1 MNDEVVEVS
10 AKEKYALAYIQ
21 KQETFALEMVRKSM
35 NLEMTIDNLKSVVKT
50 KENEITSAQET
61 LMHQNEIQLQIT
73 ESIKTLTNER
83 DALREEKDAYI
94 KASKE
99 RDRLKVERDETLNK
113 VEGLQNE
120 RDALREEKDAYIKV
134 SKERDRLKAER
145 DETLNKVE
153 SLQREITRVNSEMQM
168 VWDENQ
174 ALKNLER
181 FEDGGKF

>member
-1 MNDEVVEVS
+1 MNDEVDEVS

-21 KQETFALEMVRKSM
+21 KQETFALEMVRKIM
-35 NLEMTIDNLKSVVKT
+35 NLEMTIDNLKLHVRT
-50 KENEITSAQET
+50 KDNEIANAQET
-61 LMHQNEIQLQIT
+61 MQHQNEMTMQIT

-94 KASKE
+94 KA
-99 RDRLKVERDETLNK
+99 
-113 VEGLQNE
+113 
-120 RDALREEKDAYIKV
+120 

-174 ALKNLER
+174 ALKNLVPKSKLKQFEGGGR
-181 FEDGGKF
+181 F

>member
-10 AKEKYALAYIQ
+10 VKEKYALAYIQ
-21 KQETFALEMVRKSM
+21 KQETFALEMVRKIM
-35 NLEMTIDNLKSVVKT
+35 NLEMTIDNLKSAIKT
-50 KENEITSAQET
+50 KENEITNAQET

-83 DALREEKDAYI
+83 DALREEKDSYI
-94 KASKE
+94 KA
-99 RDRLKVERDETLNK
+99 
-113 VEGLQNE
+113 
-120 RDALREEKDAYIKV
+120 

-174 ALKNLER
+174 ALKNLVPKSKLKR
-181 FEDGGKF
+181 FEDGGRF

>member
-1 MNDEVVEVS
+1 
-10 AKEKYALAYIQ
+10 
-21 KQETFALEMVRKSM
+21 MVRKIM
-35 NLEMTIDNLKSVVKT
+35 NLEMTIDNLKSAIKT
-50 KENEITSAQET
+50 KENEITNAQET

-83 DALREEKDAYI
+83 DALREEKDSYI
-94 KASKE
+94 KA
-99 RDRLKVERDETLNK
+99 
-113 VEGLQNE
+113 
-120 RDALREEKDAYIKV
+120 

-174 ALKNLER
+174 ALKNLVPKSKLKR
-181 FEDGGKF
+181 FEDGGRF